1 MTETTQPLEF
11 DPYSHAVHD
20 DPFSYYQRLRDE
32 APVYRND
39 RLGFTALSRYHD
51 VLAALHDHDT
61 YCSRYGITLE
71 PRSPLPMMITMD
83 PPDHTVMRRVVSRT
97 FTPRRIA
104 DLEPRIRQLSAN
116 YLAAWDGAASGDL
129 IADYAAKLP
138 MDVISSMLGVPESE
152 QDLLRGWSDL
162 MVHREEGNPD
172 ITDAG
177 IESAIKLYQYFTAAV
192 KERRTGSDADDLLT
206 GLVAAEVD
214 GARLTSDEVVAFC
227 VLLVIA
233 GNETTTKLIGNAC
246 YWLWAFPDQRQL
258 ALDDPGLLPEV
269 VEETLRHEGSTQ
281 IMARTTTRD
290 VVLHEVTIPEGEKV
304 LLLLGSGNRDER
316 FWDRPDQFDIRRD
329 TRQHL
334 SFGHG
339 LHVCLGAALARL
351 ETRIALGDVLARAGA
366 YEIDAGGLVRMH
378 SGNVRGYANMP
389 ITFA

>member
-1 MTETTQPLEF
+1 MTATTHPLEF

-20 DPFSYYQRLRDE
+20 DPFPYYRRLRDE
-32 APVYRND
+32 APAYRND

-61 YCSRYGITLE
+61 YCSRHGITLE

-83 PPDHTVMRRVVSRT
+83 PPEHTVMRRVVSRT

-104 DLEPRIRQLSAN
+104 DLEPRIRDLSAA
-116 YLAAWDGAASGDL
+116 YLAPWDGASGGDL

-152 QDLLRGWSDL
+152 QDMLRGWSDL

-172 ITDAG
+172 VTDAG
-177 IESAIKLYQYFTAAV
+177 IDAAVNLYQYFTAAV
-192 KERRTGSDADDLLT
+192 KDRRAGSEADDLLT

-214 GARLTSDEVVAFC
+214 GARLTSNEVVAFC

-246 YWLWAFPDQRQL
+246 YWLWAFPEQRQL
-258 ALDDPGLLPEV
+258 VLDDPGLLPDV
-269 VEETLRHEGSTQ
+269 VEETLRYEGSTQ

-290 VVLHEVTIPEGEKV
+290 VILHDAIISEGEKV

-316 FWDRPDQFDIRRD
+316 FWDRPDEFDIRRA

-334 SFGHG
+334 SLGHG

-351 ETRIALGDVLARAGA
+351 ETRIAIGDVLARAGA
-366 YEIDAGGLVRMH
+366 YDIDTAGLVRMH
-378 SGNVRGYANMP
+378 SGNVRGYAHMP
-389 ITFA
+389 IAFA